1 MVIKKENAA
10 ADVSNL
16 TTAGTNGGKSTYPQE
31 DNTTLVALMEDHL
44 ETVKELERYRTKF
57 DLLRD
62 YLKHHY
68 VDDLMVRVIA
78 GDLE

>member
-1 MVIKKENAA
+1 MVIRKENAA
-10 ADVSNL
+10 ADMRDL

-31 DNTTLVALMEDHL
+31 DKTTLGALMEDHL
-44 ETVKELERYRTKF
+44 ETVKELERYKTKLE
-57 DLLRD
+57 LLQA
-62 YLKHHY
+62 YLKYHY